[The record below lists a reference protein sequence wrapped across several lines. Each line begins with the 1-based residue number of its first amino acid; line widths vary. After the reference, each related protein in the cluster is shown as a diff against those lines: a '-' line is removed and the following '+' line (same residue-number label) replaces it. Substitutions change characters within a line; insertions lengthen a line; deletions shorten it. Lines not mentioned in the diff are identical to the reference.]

1 MASEQHEISRA
12 LSDVFT
18 GLYRKK
24 RMTQDVFA
32 AKAEMSLV
40 TLQKKLKANSPITA
54 TDLVLMS
61 RALGVEPKDVLAEAM
76 ADVDEKAAV
85 SEGPISL
92 DAHRSK
98 KPADMTDD
106 EIAGLRGVA
115 GYDAEL
121 EEDEPE
127 NP

>member
-32 AKAEMSLV
+32 ARAEMSLV

-61 RALGVEPKDVLAEAM
+61 RALGVDPKDVLDEAM
-76 ADVDEKAAV
+76 SDLAGGEAL
-85 SEGPISL
+85 SEAPISL
-92 DAHRSK
+92 DAHRAK
-98 KPADMTDD
+98 KPADMTEE
-106 EIAGLRGVA
+106 EIAGLKGVA
-115 GYDAEL
+115 GYDIEL

-127 NP
+127 HP